1 MKELNDLL
9 TDLKATSLISRKKYE
24 ALVAKMDTSE
34 YEKEQPKLS
43 WPAVRQLFFGTDENN
58 FEVEPMNSAN
68 LCPTFQPVLQAIHD
82 FRLGFNQDISMQKRQ
97 QLFGKT
103 MIYTKKALARHFG
116 LKDNSERE
124 GYKNL
129 AIIRNTSEGNNLLS
143 SGFKRWAC
151 REVLLW
157 NENHPTNRG
166 AWRLKADI
174 CKGNKIVE
182 FDLKGLNLSV
192 EGKKQEA
199 RATRAIIKR
208 ITDKITPYTT
218 LLSFTEISNVSGIR
232 MPAKEIIKAVRAYE
246 RKQYGRT
253 NSEIH
258 IHVDGAV
265 SWGALHH
272 DLCEMDCDSFV
283 SSAHKWFMG
292 PFETGILYMKPERL
306 LDFDINIYAYDGKI
320 AIPDWDRI
328 PKDISRFEL
337 LGQRDEANVYA
348 LLMAVVQHE
357 RINGYNNENGSLKT
371 SRIQQRIKALQN
383 LLIEKLNALARGD
396 YSIAY
401 RTPVSTKFS
410 QGVTIFQLSY
420 KGEPINH
427 VKLQEALYG
436 EVGISGRK
444 RFAVAHTG
452 KDDNHLRICPH
463 IMNLESNIQDIV
475 DAIQDFLERS
485 AKEEVAARGVE
496 ETLVGMGWPQHPY
509 V

>member
-1 MKELNDLL
+1 MHLF
-9 TDLKATSLISRKKYE
+9 LKKIYRKNPF
-24 ALVAKMDTSE
+24 
-34 YEKEQPKLS
+34 PKIY
-43 WPAVRQLFFGTDENN
+43 RINQC
-58 FEVEPMNSAN
+58 EV
-68 LCPTFQPVLQAIHD
+68 L
-82 FRLGFNQDISMQKRQ
+82 
-97 QLFGKT
+97 
-103 MIYTKKALARHFG
+103 
-116 LKDNSERE
+116 
-124 GYKNL
+124 
-129 AIIRNTSEGNNLLS
+129 IRNTSEGNNLLS
-143 SGFKRWAC
+143 SGFKRWEC

-166 AWRLKADI
+166 AWRLKADV

-199 RATRAIIKR
+199 QATKAIIKR
-208 ITDKITPYTT
+208 ITDKITPSTT

-246 RKQYGRT
+246 RKKYGRT

-272 DLCEMDCDSFV
+272 HLLEMDCDSFV

-292 PFETGILYMKPERL
+292 PFETGILYMKAERL

-320 AIPDWDRI
+320 AVPDWDRI

-337 LGQRDEANVYA
+337 LGQRDEANVYS
-348 LLMAVVQHE
+348 LLVAVGLHEKINNDNNKNGTKKISSIQE
-357 RINGYNNENGSLKT
+357 RIKY
-371 SRIQQRIKALQN
+371 LQN
-383 LLIEKLNALARGD
+383 LLIEKLNKLVADTD
-396 YSIAY
+396 YSITY

-410 QGVTIFQLSY
+410 QGVTIFQISHNKRL
-420 KGEPINH
+420 IDH
-427 VKLQEALYG
+427 VALYNTLYS
-436 EVGISGRK
+436 EVGVFGRK

-452 KDDNHLRICPH
+452 EEDNHLRICPH
-463 IMNLESNIQDIV
+463 IMSLDQNIKDVIK
-475 DAIQDFLERS
+475 AIKTFLEQS
-485 AKEEVAARGVE
+485 TFSKEATKKEI
-496 ETLVGMGWPQHPY
+496 LVSMDWPQHPY

>member
-1 MKELNDLL
+1 MKEILDLL
-9 TDLKATSLISRKKYE
+9 TKLKEESLISDQKYNSLADDFLAISKTE
-24 ALVAKMDTSE
+24 APLD
-34 YEKEQPKLS
+34 
-43 WPAVRQLFFGTDENN
+43 WPAVRKLFFKKDENN
-58 FEVEPMNSAN
+58 FKVEPMNSAN
-68 LCPTFQPVLQAIHD
+68 LCPTFQPVIQAIHR
-82 FRLGFNQDISMQKRQ
+82 FRSGFNQDISMQKRQ
-97 QLFGKT
+97 GLFRHT
-103 MIYTKKALARHFG
+103 MRFTKRALARHLG
-116 LKDNSERE
+116 LGKD

-166 AWRLKADI
+166 AWRLKADV

-199 RATRAIIKR
+199 QATNAIIER
-208 ITDKITPYTT
+208 ITDKITPSTT

-232 MPAKEIIKAVRAYE
+232 MPAKEIIKAVRAHE
-246 RKQYGRT
+246 RKKYSRT

-272 DLCEMDCDSFV
+272 NLLDMDCDSFV

-292 PFETGILYMKPERL
+292 PFETGILYMKAERL

-337 LGQRDEANVYA
+337 LGQRDEANVYS
-348 LLMAVVQHE
+348 LLVAVGLHE
-357 RINGYNNENGSLKT
+357 RINKDNNENGTEES
-371 SRIQQRIKALQN
+371 SSIQERIKFLQN
-383 LLIEKLNALARGD
+383 FLIKELNQLATGT

-410 QGVTIFQLSY
+410 QGVTIFQISH
-420 KGEPINH
+420 KGVPINH
-427 VKLQEALYG
+427 TKLYNELYSEA
-436 EVGISGRK
+436 GIFDRK

-452 KDDNHLRICPH
+452 EVDNHLRICPH
-463 IMNLESNIQDIV
+463 IMNLDQNIMDVVEAIKTFMEQSNT
-475 DAIQDFLERS
+475 S
-485 AKEEVAARGVE
+485 KEATEKE
-496 ETLVGMGWPQHPY
+496 ILVNMDWPQHPY